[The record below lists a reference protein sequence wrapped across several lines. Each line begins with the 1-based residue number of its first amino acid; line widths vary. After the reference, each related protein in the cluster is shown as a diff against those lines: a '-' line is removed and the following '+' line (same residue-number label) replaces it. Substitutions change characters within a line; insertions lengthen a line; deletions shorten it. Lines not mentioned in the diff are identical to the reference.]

1 MFIRTG
7 VPLDES
13 SLLPKNEKKNIKKK
27 KKKKKKMKKREK
39 EKQEKKIKKNNRLLI
54 KIPNRAKSG
63 NCSPGSW

>member
-39 EKQEKKIKKNNRLLI
+39 EKREKKIKKNNRLLI

-63 NCSPGSW
+63 NCSPGSG